1 MKRKIE
7 LTVEINIEKIV
18 KGSEGRR
25 DAFSLLNKRL
35 RKERQDLEREFE
47 KKKIRGCCDGCF
59 SSETCT
65 RATT

>member
-7 LTVEINIEKIV
+7 LTVEINIEEIA

-35 RKERQDLEREFE
+35 RKEREDLEREFE
-47 KKKIRGCCDGCF
+47 SKFEEIRSDYRLALE
-59 SSETCT
+59 SEL
-65 RATT
+65 